1 MIISDGVSVRGI
13 NTAATLWCAAAVG
26 ALSASGFIWQA
37 GVATAA
43 ILAINI
49 LLRPLGAGS
58 TANPLTM
65 NTEIETIYRFR
76 ATSRDQSE
84 ARTQRHFCPLER
96 RRTRR
101 ARRPQRRRYNG
112 RVIPAHGA

>member
-65 NTEIETIYRFR
+65 TPRSKRSTASARPAETK
-76 ATSRDQSE
+76 
-84 ARTQRHFCPLER
+84 ARLER
-96 RRTRR
+96 NVTSVRWNVVERDGR
-101 ARRPQRRRYNG
+101 AG
-112 RVIPAHGA
+112 LSADGTTAA